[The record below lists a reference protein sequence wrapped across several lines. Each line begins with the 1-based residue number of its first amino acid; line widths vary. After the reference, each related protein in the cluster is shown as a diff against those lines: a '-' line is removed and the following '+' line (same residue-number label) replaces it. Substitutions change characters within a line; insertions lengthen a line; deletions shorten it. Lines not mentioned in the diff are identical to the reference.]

1 MLRGWGGQSNR
12 ILVEMRGARRAGHE
26 VALAAPQGAQLGT
39 RCAPDGIDVWP
50 GYRMRPPLLLP
61 IFLSDLARLAEDID
75 RFEPDLIHTHG
86 SQDTWLVMVL
96 KSRRPNFPPV
106 IRTKHNIFPWRPS
119 APNRWLYTR
128 IDAFIGISDFIEREI
143 AAFPG
148 LEHKPR
154 VSIHSVPDLSR
165 YSGRCPTTVRAE
177 IANLPQDPFLWGVSA
192 RLRPEKALDT
202 LLRAFTLVRT
212 THPRAHLALAG
223 DGSERAQL
231 EKLAS
236 ELKLGHDAVT
246 FLGFRQDVPE
256 FLSALDAYVLPS
268 RDEGLGTAILEALAV
283 GLPVVATRVGGIP
296 ESVLHE
302 RTGLLVPP
310 DQPDAL
316 AAAMR
321 RIMDE
326 PALRES
332 LPAGAREHIRAN
344 FTEEVL
350 VEKTL
355 GFYARM
361 VDAGSSSR
369 TSGPH

>member
-26 VALAAPQGAQLGT
+26 VALAAPQGAELAR
-39 RCAPDGIDVWP
+39 RCSDDGVQVWP
-50 GYRMRPPLLLP
+50 GYRMRPPVLLP
-61 IFLSDLARLAEDID
+61 IFLADLARLASDID

-86 SQDTWLVMVL
+86 SQDTWLVVAL
-96 KSRRPNFPPV
+96 KSRRAKFPPV

-119 APNRWLYTR
+119 VPNRWLYGR

-148 LEHKPR
+148 IADRPR
-154 VSIHSVPDLSR
+154 IAIHSVPDLSR
-165 YSGRCPTTVRAE
+165 YSGRCATSVRAE
-177 IANLPQDPFLWGVSA
+177 LSTMPEGAFLWGVSA

-202 LLRAFTLVRT
+202 LLRAFALVRG
-212 THPRAHLALAG
+212 THPRAFLALAG
-223 DGSERAQL
+223 DGSERAALEALARQL
-231 EKLAS
+231 A
-236 ELKLGHDAVT
+236 LGPDAVA
-246 FLGFRQDVPE
+246 FLGFRQDVPQ

-296 ESVLHE
+296 ESVIHE

-310 DQPDAL
+310 DNPEAL

-326 PALRES
+326 PALRET

-344 FTEEVL
+344 FTEDVL

-355 GFYARM
+355 AFYERVAH
-361 VDAGSSSR
+361 
-369 TSGPH
+369 P

>member
-26 VALAAPQGAQLGT
+26 VALAAPQGAELGR
-39 RCAPDGIDVWP
+39 RCAQDGVDVWP
-50 GYRMRPPLLLP
+50 GYRMRPPVLLP
-61 IFLSDLARLAEDID
+61 VFLSDLARLSRDID
-75 RFEPDLIHTHG
+75 QFEPDLIHTHG

-96 KSRRPNFPPV
+96 RSRRARFPPV

-119 APNRWLYTR
+119 PPNRWLYTR

-148 LEHKPR
+148 LADKPR
-154 VSIHSVPDLSR
+154 IAIHSVPDLAR
-165 YSGRCPTTVRAE
+165 YSGRCPTNVRAE
-177 IANLPQDPFLWGVSA
+177 LTSMPEGAFLWGVSA

-202 LLRAFTLVRT
+202 LLRAFALVRA

-223 DGSERAQL
+223 DGSERALL
-231 EKLAS
+231 ERLAA
-236 ELKLGHDAVT
+236 ELKLGPGAVT

-310 DQPDAL
+310 DDPDAL
-316 AAAMR
+316 AGAMR

-344 FTEEVL
+344 FTEDVL

-355 GFYARM
+355 GFYAS
-361 VDAGSSSR
+361 VLVTPFSSQSV
-369 TSGPH
+369 PPQ